1 MLISREYNHSIKQ
14 NKVDIMPAYKLII
27 FDWDGTL
34 MDSQARIV
42 ACLQSAAAEMQLH
55 PLAETTLKNVIGLG
69 LKEAIFQLYPHLQ
82 DGQLSDFADR
92 YRYHF
97 LSANDTP
104 SGLFPN
110 VRPMLE
116 QLNEKGFML
125 AIATGKARR
134 GLTPVLQ
141 ETGLTKLF
149 HGSRCAD
156 ETRSKPHP
164 QMLEELLDEFAVMA
178 EDAIM
183 VGDTEYDMLMAK
195 SLGMDAL
202 AVSYGVHDKTDI
214 LKHQPLSCVDSV
226 SELSQWLLSCEN
238 Y

>member
-1 MLISREYNHSIKQ
+1 
-14 NKVDIMPAYKLII
+14 VYKLII

-42 ACLQSAAAEMQLH
+42 ACLQIAAEEMQLP
-55 PLAETTLKNVIGLG
+55 PLTEDTLKKVIGLG
-69 LKEAIFQLYPHLQ
+69 LNEAVLSLYPHLQ
-82 DGQLSDFADR
+82 NDQVVYFADR

-97 LSANDTP
+97 ITANDTP
-104 SGLFPN
+104 SGLFKD
-110 VRPMLE
+110 VRLMLE
-116 QLNEKGFML
+116 RLIDRGFML

-134 GLTPVLQ
+134 GLEPVLA
-141 ETGLTKLF
+141 ETGLKSLF

-164 QMLEELLDEFAVMA
+164 QMLEELLDEFAVTA
-178 EDAIM
+178 DETIM

-202 AVSYGVHDKTDI
+202 AVSYGVHDKADI
-214 LKHQPLSCVDSV
+214 LKHEPLSCVDSV
-226 SELSQWLLSCEN
+226 SELSKWLLNCEK
-238 Y
+238 

>member
-1 MLISREYNHSIKQ
+1 MS
-14 NKVDIMPAYKLII
+14 VYKLII

-42 ACLQSAAAEMQLH
+42 ACLKISAEEMQLS
-55 PLAETTLKNVIGLG
+55 PLTEDTLKKVIGLG
-69 LKEAIFQLYPHLQ
+69 LNEAVLSLYPDLLDDQ
-82 DGQLSDFADR
+82 VTYFADR

-97 LSANDTP
+97 ITANDTP
-104 SGLFPN
+104 TGLFKD

-116 QLNEKGFML
+116 QLIDRGFML

-134 GLTPVLQ
+134 GLEPVLA
-141 ETGLTKLF
+141 ETGLKSLF

-164 QMLEELLDEFAVMA
+164 QMLEELLDEFAVTA
-178 EDAIM
+178 DEAIM

-195 SLGMDAL
+195 SLDMDAL
-202 AVSYGVHDKTDI
+202 AVSYGVHDKADI
-214 LKHQPLSCVDSV
+214 LKHEPLSCVDSV
-226 SELSQWLLSCEN
+226 SELSKWLLNC
-238 Y
+238 

>member
-1 MLISREYNHSIKQ
+1 
-14 NKVDIMPAYKLII
+14 MPAYKLII

-42 ACLQSAAAEMQLH
+42 ACLQCAAEELKLH
-55 PLAETTLKNVIGLG
+55 PLNEDNLKKVIGLG
-69 LKEAIFQLYPHLQ
+69 LNEAVSSLYPELKDKQVNH
-82 DGQLSDFADR
+82 FADR

-97 LSANDTP
+97 ITANDTP
-104 SGLFPN
+104 TGLFDD
-110 VRPMLE
+110 VREMLK
-116 QLNEKGFML
+116 QLTENGFML

-134 GLTPVLQ
+134 GLEPVLVD
-141 ETGLTKLF
+141 TGLKNMF

-164 QMLEELLDEFAVMA
+164 QMLEELLYEFGVTADE
-178 EDAIM
+178 AIM

-202 AVSYGVHDKTDI
+202 AVSYGVHDKADI
-214 LKHQPLSCVDSV
+214 LKHEPLSCVDSV
-226 SELSQWLLSCEN
+226 GELSKWLLNGE
-238 Y
+238 